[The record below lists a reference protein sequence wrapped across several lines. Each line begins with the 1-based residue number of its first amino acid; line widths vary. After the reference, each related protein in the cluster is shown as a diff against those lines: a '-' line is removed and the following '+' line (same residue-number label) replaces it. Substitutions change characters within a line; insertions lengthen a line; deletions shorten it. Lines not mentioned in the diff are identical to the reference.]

1 MKILM
6 VSSESNPLFKCG
18 GLADVVYSLSKKF
31 ITYKQRVI
39 ILTPFYK
46 KIIRH
51 FDESKKEIFFQTN
64 INFKNKLITVN
75 YIKYIYDDI
84 EFWLVENDE
93 YFNRDNI
100 YGYEDDE
107 ERFLFF
113 SLASAAL
120 ISKKHV
126 SFDIIHLHDWH
137 TGLIPGILFQEMI
150 VPKFIYTIHN
160 PLFKGNISLQRLKEY
175 YGELE
180 LPRKI
185 KNNLDYIS
193 MLETGIIMS
202 SKVSTV
208 SPNHSIE
215 LLRDE
220 RYGLKETLANRGND
234 FVGILNGIDVKEFNP
249 NKDNYITHNYCVD
262 NVLCYKKE
270 NKYELCKKYNL
281 SHQEYPLYGIVTR
294 LTYQK
299 GIPLILDSLDELVK
313 MNCNFIFLGVGD
325 KEIENKL
332 QEYQNRYNDKIRVIF
347 SYSDEIA
354 HQIYASSD
362 FFLMP
367 SFYEPCGI
375 GQMIALRYG
384 SIPIVREVGGLKDTI
399 VSFNGL
405 NEDESTGLSFYS
417 YTKEAFLLA
426 MNNSLELYLN
436 KRTFAKIVHNG
447 MHQDNSWTKSYKEYL
462 SLYNDAILNR

>member
-126 SFDIIHLHDWH
+126 SCMMNVKERIKWKRNIFYLIWMGLLLIH
-137 TGLIPGILFQEMI
+137 I
-150 VPKFIYTIHN
+150 
-160 PLFKGNISLQRLKEY
+160 
-175 YGELE
+175 LE
-180 LPRKI
+180 LQ
-185 KNNLDYIS
+185 DVSS
-193 MLETGIIMS
+193 ML
-202 SKVSTV
+202 
-208 SPNHSIE
+208 
-215 LLRDE
+215 
-220 RYGLKETLANRGND
+220 
-234 FVGILNGIDVKEFNP
+234 
-249 NKDNYITHNYCVD
+249 
-262 NVLCYKKE
+262 
-270 NKYELCKKYNL
+270 
-281 SHQEYPLYGIVTR
+281 
-294 LTYQK
+294 
-299 GIPLILDSLDELVK
+299 
-313 MNCNFIFLGVGD
+313 
-325 KEIENKL
+325 
-332 QEYQNRYNDKIRVIF
+332 
-347 SYSDEIA
+347 
-354 HQIYASSD
+354 
-362 FFLMP
+362 
-367 SFYEPCGI
+367 
-375 GQMIALRYG
+375 
-384 SIPIVREVGGLKDTI
+384 
-399 VSFNGL
+399 
-405 NEDESTGLSFYS
+405 
-417 YTKEAFLLA
+417 
-426 MNNSLELYLN
+426 
-436 KRTFAKIVHNG
+436 
-447 MHQDNSWTKSYKEYL
+447 
-462 SLYNDAILNR
+462 

>member
-1 MKILM
+1 MISANTGRCLRLDQNEMDFLFDSITLDKPLNYRNKLILELLYGTGIR
-6 VSSESNPLFKCG
+6 VSELIQIQIK
-18 GLADVVYSLSKKF
+18 D
-31 ITYKQRVI
+31 
-39 ILTPFYK
+39 
-46 KIIRH
+46 
-51 FDESKKEIFFQTN
+51 

-249 NKDNYITHNYCVD
+249 NKDNYINHNYCVD

-270 NKYELCKKYNL
+270 N
-281 SHQEYPLYGIVTR
+281 I
-294 LTYQK
+294 
-299 GIPLILDSLDELVK
+299 
-313 MNCNFIFLGVGD
+313 
-325 KEIENKL
+325 
-332 QEYQNRYNDKIRVIF
+332 
-347 SYSDEIA
+347 
-354 HQIYASSD
+354 
-362 FFLMP
+362 
-367 SFYEPCGI
+367 
-375 GQMIALRYG
+375 
-384 SIPIVREVGGLKDTI
+384 
-399 VSFNGL
+399 
-405 NEDESTGLSFYS
+405 
-417 YTKEAFLLA
+417 
-426 MNNSLELYLN
+426 
-436 KRTFAKIVHNG
+436 
-447 MHQDNSWTKSYKEYL
+447 
-462 SLYNDAILNR
+462 

>member
-160 PLFKGNISLQRLKEY
+160 PLFKGNISLQRLKE
-175 YGELE
+175 
-180 LPRKI
+180 
-185 KNNLDYIS
+185 
-193 MLETGIIMS
+193 
-202 SKVSTV
+202 
-208 SPNHSIE
+208 
-215 LLRDE
+215 
-220 RYGLKETLANRGND
+220 
-234 FVGILNGIDVKEFNP
+234 
-249 NKDNYITHNYCVD
+249 
-262 NVLCYKKE
+262 
-270 NKYELCKKYNL
+270 
-281 SHQEYPLYGIVTR
+281 
-294 LTYQK
+294 
-299 GIPLILDSLDELVK
+299 
-313 MNCNFIFLGVGD
+313 
-325 KEIENKL
+325 
-332 QEYQNRYNDKIRVIF
+332 
-347 SYSDEIA
+347 
-354 HQIYASSD
+354 
-362 FFLMP
+362 
-367 SFYEPCGI
+367 
-375 GQMIALRYG
+375 
-384 SIPIVREVGGLKDTI
+384 
-399 VSFNGL
+399 
-405 NEDESTGLSFYS
+405 
-417 YTKEAFLLA
+417 
-426 MNNSLELYLN
+426 
-436 KRTFAKIVHNG
+436 
-447 MHQDNSWTKSYKEYL
+447 
-462 SLYNDAILNR
+462 